1 MLSIFKT
8 VQFFFIAGTE
18 EPDVENGCSP
28 SDTYLE
34 HFLEDLSPFYSEK
47 SIEDMGIIELF
58 SRIKKRGD
66 Y

>member
-8 VQFFFIAGTE
+8 VQGFFNAGTK
-18 EPDVENGCSP
+18 EPDVENGYSP
-28 SDTYLE
+28 TDTYLE

-58 SRIKKRGD
+58 SRIKKRGN

>member
-8 VQFFFIAGTE
+8 VQVFFNAGTE

-28 SDTYLE
+28 SATYLE